1 MVVDHGQH
9 DVRELRA
16 QAGDGAGHERR
27 EGGRHAAEPQS
38 PLLPAEDVEEVALGG
53 VEAGDDGPGVLGQD
67 VAGGS
72 RCTGRAPRSTRPA
85 PTWRSSAATC
95 WLTADWLTP
104 SAAAAPENDPAASTA
119 ARACRRGPAAISLT
133 YQTIAISLSTDETS
147 GRP

>member
-16 QAGDGAGHERR
+16 QAGDGARHERR

-72 RCTGRAPRSTRPA
+72 QLHRPRPA
-85 PTWRSSAATC
+85 VHEAGPDLALQRGHVLAHRRLADAQRRGGTGERSRR
-95 WLTADWLTP
+95 LDGGEGLQ
-104 SAAAAPENDPAASTA
+104 
-119 ARACRRGPAAISLT
+119 ARASR
-133 YQTIAISLSTDETS
+133 YQSHLSDDS
-147 GRP
+147 DWPLH